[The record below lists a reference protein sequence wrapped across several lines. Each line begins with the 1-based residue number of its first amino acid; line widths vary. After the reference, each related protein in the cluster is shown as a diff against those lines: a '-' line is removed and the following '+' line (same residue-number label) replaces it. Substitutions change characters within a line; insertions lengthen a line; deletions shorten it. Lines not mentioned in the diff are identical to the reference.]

1 MPDKGPLNPTAASLL
16 GFLHYGDRTGWE
28 LAEVVEQSIG
38 QFWNLT
44 RSQIYRE
51 LRTLEELGF
60 VDGGE
65 EGARARRPYTINDA
79 GRRAF
84 SDWISR
90 EPAPELIRFPLL
102 LTVFFGERLPSER
115 LDRFLRMHRLRHEDR
130 LEEYRKLAEGFGASQ
145 DFVALT
151 ARFGLF
157 YEEAVIRWFDS
168 LPAVAGNRD
177 TSSSKPKKRAIRRQK
192 P

>member
-1 MPDKGPLNPTAASLL
+1 MPQKSLLNPTAASLL
-16 GFLHYGDRTGWE
+16 GFLHHGERTGWE

-44 RSQIYRE
+44 RSQVYRE
-51 LRTLEELGF
+51 LRTLEELGY
-60 VDGGE
+60 VDAGQ
-65 EGARARRPYTINDA
+65 EGARARRPYAINES

-84 SDWISR
+84 SEWISR

-102 LTVFFGERLPSER
+102 LTMFFGDSLPRER
-115 LDRFLRMHRLRHEDR
+115 LDRFLRAHRVRHESR
-130 LEEYRKLAEGFGASQ
+130 LEEYRNLADGFGASQ

-157 YEEAVIRWFDS
+157 YEEAVMRWFDS
-168 LPAVAGNRD
+168 LPSFAGDAGPRAD
-177 TSSSKPKKRAIRRQK
+177 KQKKKRSATK
-192 P
+192 T